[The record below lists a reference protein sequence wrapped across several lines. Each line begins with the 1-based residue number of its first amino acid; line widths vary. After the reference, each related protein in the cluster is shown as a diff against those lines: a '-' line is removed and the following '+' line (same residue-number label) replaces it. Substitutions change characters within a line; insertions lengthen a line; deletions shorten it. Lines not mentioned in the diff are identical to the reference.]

1 MTQVAQSAQELLQQ
15 KFGFLDFRGEQ
26 RQIIDA
32 VIAGQDVLVLMPTGG
47 GKSLCFQLPALV
59 RDGVGLVVSPLIAL
73 MADQVAA
80 LRQLNIRAACLN
92 SSMAPQEQAQV
103 WRDLENGELDL
114 LYVAPE
120 RLRQSDTRSRLHK
133 VALALIA
140 IDEAHCVSQ
149 WGHDFRPDYLTLAEL
164 RSEFPKVPMLA
175 LTATADSQTRED
187 IVQRLK
193 LNQPQRFVSG
203 FDRPNIAYHVQ
214 PRTDE
219 RRQLTAFLEPY
230 RGQSGIVYCLAR
242 KKVDTIA
249 QWLADTGWPA
259 LPYHAGMDNAE
270 RSANQA
276 RFASE
281 EGIVIVATIAFGM
294 GIDKPDVRFVAHLD
308 LPKSMEAYY
317 QETGRAGRDGEPA
330 TAWMVYGLQ
339 DVVRLK
345 QMMEAGE
352 AADSIKALEKRKLD
366 ALLGWCEVSTCRRA
380 PLLAYFDD
388 NAGQPKC
395 GNCDNCLSP
404 ITTFDATQSARK
416 FLSCVYRTGQ
426 RFGVGHI
433 IDVLR
438 GGDTAKIRQ
447 HGHDSL
453 STYGIGQD
461 LPVAQWRS
469 IARQLIVHGYL
480 VANHDLYGALQLT
493 ELCRELLRGDATI
506 ELRKDRTGSRKSSL
520 PKASKPVTNLAPENL
535 DLWDALRECR
545 RQLAEELSL
554 PPYVIFHDSTLRQ
567 MATSRPRDADAM
579 LAINGVG
586 ETKLERYGSRFL
598 AVLESHTI

>member
-1 MTQVAQSAQELLQQ
+1 MIQAAQDLLQQ
-15 KFGFLDFRGEQ
+15 KFGFLGFRGEQ
-26 RQIIDA
+26 ADIIEA
-32 VIAGQDVLVLMPTGG
+32 VINDADVLVLMPTGG
-47 GKSLCFQLPALV
+47 GKSLCYQLPALV
-59 RDGVGLVVSPLIAL
+59 RPGVGLVVSPLIAL
-73 MADQVAA
+73 MEDQVAA
-80 LRQLNIRAACLN
+80 LKQLNIAAACLN
-92 SSMAPQEQAQV
+92 SSMSPQQQAQV
-103 WRDLENGELDL
+103 WQALTAGTLDL

-120 RLRQSDTRSRLHK
+120 RLTQRETRSQLQSMEI
-133 VALALIA
+133 ALIA

-149 WGHDFRPDYLTLAEL
+149 WGHDFRPDYLQLAEL
-164 RSEFPKVPMLA
+164 REDFPQVPMLA

-187 IVQRLK
+187 IVRRLK
-193 LNQPQRFVSG
+193 LRNPRRFVSG

-219 RRQLTAFLEPY
+219 RRQLTGFLEPF

-242 KKVDTIA
+242 KKVDAIA
-249 QWLADTGWPA
+249 QWLADEGWPA
-259 LPYHAGMDNAE
+259 LPYHAGMDGQQ
-270 RSANQA
+270 RQTNQH
-276 RFASE
+276 RFATE
-281 EGIVIVATIAFGM
+281 DGIVMVATIAFGM

-345 QMMEAGE
+345 QMMESGDAGE
-352 AADSIKALEKRKLD
+352 EIKALEKRKLD
-366 ALLGWCEVSTCRRA
+366 ALLGWCEVSSCRRG

-388 NAGQPKC
+388 HSETTHC

-404 ITTFDATQSARK
+404 VSTFDATDPARK

-447 HGHDSL
+447 HGHDGL
-453 STYGIGQD
+453 STFGIGQETST
-461 LPVAQWRS
+461 AQWRS

-480 VANHDLYGALQLT
+480 VANQDLYGALQLT
-493 ELCRELLRGDATI
+493 EQCRDLLRGGETL
-506 ELRKDRTGSRKSSL
+506 ELRKDRSSKSRPSL
-520 PKASKPVTNLAPENL
+520 SQAAKPVANL
-535 DLWDALRECR
+535 DPDDQPLWEALRECR
-545 RQLAEELSL
+545 RELAQELSL

-567 MATSRPRDADAM
+567 MASARPQDAEAM
-579 LAINGVG
+579 LQINGVG
-586 ETKLERYGSRFL
+586 ETKLDRYGSRFL
-598 AVLESHTI
+598 AILEAHGR